1 MKAAWPII
9 RAGDALRSGSVW
21 VWQDGPWHFYTYIW
35 RQPHSKNKDAKLLY
49 KINVFPKHAVPID
62 KAITK
67 S

>member
-1 MKAAWPII
+1 MTTKAAWPII

-35 RQPHSKNKDAKLLY
+35 RPIHGSTKNAGYLY
-49 KINVFPKHAVPID
+49 KINVKVLDKPIS
-62 KAITK
+62 A